1 MLRSKGS
8 ADRFARHLRYVEP
21 LDCCC
26 MSGKDAR
33 CNKRGYPSQG
43 CFSFSWNCRG
53 PTIARP
59 CEVQAIVPRT
69 RAVDTSAHGSLSE
82 GLGPGTRWD
91 LIACHRDV
99 ERSRQRRH
107 SGAVD
112 TGSQAALFIACAL
125 ASAEHVYAGGVRSLD
140 HGIITNFAASW
151 RNEKMYPVA
160 LRVRDVRSATRKS
173 PCRSVSGNCYLL
185 LPASY
190 PSAFFHLFPARWPK
204 RPQASA
210 PSSVLPT
217 GGGAALLDPSDTVFL
232 LLDHQSGLF
241 QTVKDIMSPSCVPMW

>member
-1 MLRSKGS
+1 MHPTRFRSDV
-8 ADRFARHLRYVEP
+8 DRSVQLRYGRKSWEKVFKGAKTFWGPALHIGRPCMGRPPPAGGSTRLLRWVCKTDDQAPKCRKASSYRPVVTGIEGSPFAPIEGFCRP
-21 LDCCC
+21 LRTTSAICRA
-26 MSGKDAR
+26 AR
-33 CNKRGYPSQG
+33 LLLHEWQG
-43 CFSFSWNCRG
+43 CSLQQAWLSVSRMLLLFLELQR
-53 PTIARP
+53 PDHARP

-151 RNEKMYPVA
+151 RNEK
-160 LRVRDVRSATRKS
+160 
-173 PCRSVSGNCYLL
+173 CI
-185 LPASY
+185 
-190 PSAFFHLFPARWPK
+190 
-204 RPQASA
+204 
-210 PSSVLPT
+210 
-217 GGGAALLDPSDTVFL
+217 
-232 LLDHQSGLF
+232 QSRA
-241 QTVKDIMSPSCVPMW
+241 

>member
-43 CFSFSWNCRG
+43 CFSFSWSCRG
-53 PTIARP
+53 PDDARP

-160 LRVRDVRSATRKS
+160 RLGFATSDQQRGKAHVDQYQETAICSCRRLIHRRSFTCLQRAGPISTRKCSVERSAHR
-173 PCRSVSGNCYLL
+173 
-185 LPASY
+185 
-190 PSAFFHLFPARWPK
+190 RW
-204 RPQASA
+204 
-210 PSSVLPT
+210 SSV
-217 GGGAALLDPSDTVFL
+217 A
-232 LLDHQSGLF
+232 
-241 QTVKDIMSPSCVPMW
+241 